1 MELFDKLNQLKGMQP
16 QQSPIGMPP
25 VGMSAKDE
33 KNKRLAIMLYA
44 LGGALRG
51 KSALETGLGLQQTL
65 TGQEKE
71 KRQMESTV
79 GYLKSQGA
87 TDAQINLFK
96 DNPAL
101 ANAYITSTFKPST
114 DRKIIKGGDGYNYYA
129 DTGERVLPG
138 VKQTSNIEQQ
148 TGEYRNYVNTL
159 NDPSAA
165 SGEGFL
171 AYQDRNVKDSSKE
184 PKYAKAADGFYR
196 WIDGPNAGQ
205 KVFGD
210 VERFDKDAIEQSDAN
225 PLGLSKKDLFDRSDK
240 LSDDFRAGSKD
251 FITIRDSMGKVLQ
264 SAINPSPF
272 GDLSIIFSAMKVLD
286 PGSVV
291 RESEFKTV
299 EKAAPYLTRLGFD
312 QDKIE
317 AFKAG
322 KLLTPEQRADVVGTV
337 LDFYQSSNQSQQ
349 GLSAF
354 YSDRAVKSGLDPKDV
369 IFDFGASVTPKIDIY
384 NYVKNLYQLD
394 NEALI
399 LESQNTTIDDEK
411 KKLILKE
418 LKRREK

>member
-1 MELFDKLNQLKGMQP
+1 MANSFQQLADALGVETARLSGDPQRMNMALGSIEQRKAAESDNLLNQQIDLMGIPDVQKTFLKAMD
-16 QQSPIGMPP
+16 I
-25 VGMSAKDE
+25 KT
-33 KNKRLAIMLYA
+33 KY
-44 LGGALRG
+44 
-51 KSALETGLGLQQTL
+51 
-65 TGQEKE
+65 
-71 KRQMESTV
+71 STV
-79 GYLKSQGA
+79 
-87 TDAQINLFK
+87 F
-96 DNPAL
+96 
-101 ANAYITSTFKPST
+101 PST

-138 VKQTSNIEQQ
+138 VKQTSNIEKQ

-159 NDPSAA
+159 NDPSTA

-184 PKYAKAADGFYR
+184 PKYEKAADGFYR

-210 VERFDKDAIEQSDAN
+210 VERFDKDAVERSDAN
-225 PLGLSKKDLFDRSDK
+225 PLGLSQKDLFDRSDK

-354 YSDRAVKSGLDPKDV
+354 YSDRAAKSGLDPKDV
-369 IFDFGASVTPKIDIY
+369 IFDFGASVTPKIDLY
-384 NYVKNLYQLD
+384 NYVRNLYQLD
-394 NEALI
+394 TEALI

-418 LKRREK
+418 IKRRDK

>member
-1 MELFDKLNQLKGMQP
+1 MAIFDKL
-16 QQSPIGMPP
+16 QSMGGNYI
-25 VGMSAKDE
+25 S
-33 KNKRLAIMLYA
+33 R
-44 LGGALRG
+44 LGGVNTA
-51 KSALETGLGLQQTL
+51 SEQQLAAMTPE
-65 TGQEKE
+65 Q
-71 KRQMESTV
+71 RAM
-79 GYLKSQGA
+79 Y
-87 TDAQINLFK
+87 DAQKQDAKTAGMREFASRLSDAFGGR
-96 DNPAL
+96 D
-101 ANAYITSTFKPST
+101 ITGRAAERRELKVGSA
-114 DRKIIKGGDGYNYYA
+114 RKIVKGADGYNYYA

-148 TGEYRNYVNTL
+148 TAEYRNYVNTL
-159 NDPSAA
+159 NDPTTA

-171 AYQDRNVKDSSKE
+171 AYQDRNVKDSSTE

-210 VERFDKDAIEQSDAN
+210 VERFDKDAIEPSDTN
-225 PLGLSKKDLFDRSDK
+225 PLGLSKKEIFDRVNQ

-251 FITIRDSMGKVLQ
+251 FITIRESMGKVLQ

-286 PGSVV
+286 PQSVV

-299 EKAAPYLTRLGFD
+299 EQAAPYLTRFGFD

-317 AFKAG
+317 SFKAG
-322 KLLTPEQRADVVGTV
+322 RLLTPEQRADVVGTV
-337 LDFYQSSNQSQQ
+337 LNFYQSSNQSQQ
-349 GLSAF
+349 GLSDF
-354 YSDRAVKSGLDPKDV
+354 YADRAVKSGLDAKDV
-369 IFDFGASVTPKIDIY
+369 VYDFGASITPKIDTY
-384 NYVKNLYQLD
+384 NYVRNLYQLD
-394 NEALI
+394 NDALI

>member
-1 MELFDKLNQLKGMQP
+1 MAIFDKL
-16 QQSPIGMPP
+16 QSMGGNYI
-25 VGMSAKDE
+25 S
-33 KNKRLAIMLYA
+33 R
-44 LGGALRG
+44 LGGVNTA
-51 KSALETGLGLQQTL
+51 SEQQLAAMTPE
-65 TGQEKE
+65 Q
-71 KRQMESTV
+71 RAM
-79 GYLKSQGA
+79 Y
-87 TDAQINLFK
+87 DAQKQDAKTAGMREFASRLSDAFGGR
-96 DNPAL
+96 D
-101 ANAYITSTFKPST
+101 ITGRAAERRKLKVGSE
-114 DRKIIKGGDGYNYYA
+114 RKIVKGADGYNYYA

-159 NDPSAA
+159 NDPTTA

-171 AYQDRNVKDSSKE
+171 AYQDRNVKDTATE

-210 VERFDKDAIEQSDAN
+210 VERFDKDAIEPSDTN
-225 PLGLSKKDLFDRSDK
+225 PLGLSKKEIFDRVNQ

-251 FITIRDSMGKVLQ
+251 FITIRESMGKVLQ

-286 PGSVV
+286 PQSVV

-299 EKAAPYLTRLGFD
+299 EQAAPYLTRFGFD

-317 AFKAG
+317 SFKAG
-322 KLLTPEQRADVVGTV
+322 RLLTPEQRDDVVGTV
-337 LDFYQSSNQSQQ
+337 LSFYQSSNQSQQ
-349 GLSAF
+349 GLSDF
-354 YSDRAVKSGLDPKDV
+354 YADRAVKSGLDAKDV
-369 IFDFGASVTPKIDIY
+369 VYDFGASITPKIDTY
-384 NYVKNLYQLD
+384 NYVRNLYQLD
-394 NEALI
+394 NDALI